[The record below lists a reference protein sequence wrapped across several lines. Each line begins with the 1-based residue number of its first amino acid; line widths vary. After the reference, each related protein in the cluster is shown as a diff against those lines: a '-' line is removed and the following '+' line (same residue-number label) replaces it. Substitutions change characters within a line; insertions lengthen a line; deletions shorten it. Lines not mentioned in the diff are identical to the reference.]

1 MKNIFYLLAGGVAL
15 TAGGR
20 PAAAATVTVLQKGK
34 QFSQDS
40 VTVKIGDTLLF
51 QNAETDISHNVYS
64 ISPGNE
70 FELKT
75 QKPGTRTPIVIDA
88 KGHQEG
94 DMMVECAI
102 HPKMKLKV
110 KVVK

>member
-1 MKNIFYLLAGGVAL
+1 MKIKIYLFMLA
-15 TAGGR
+15 
-20 PAAAATVTVLQKGK
+20 VTVAVRGSPAVADAVTILQQGK

-40 VTVKIGDTLLF
+40 VTVRIGDTLVF
-51 QNAETDISHNVYS
+51 QNAEKDISHNVYS

-75 QKPGTRTPIVIDA
+75 QKPGTRTPIVIDT
-88 KGHQEG
+88 KGHHEG
-94 DMMVECAI
+94 EMLVECAI

-110 KVVK
+110 KIVK